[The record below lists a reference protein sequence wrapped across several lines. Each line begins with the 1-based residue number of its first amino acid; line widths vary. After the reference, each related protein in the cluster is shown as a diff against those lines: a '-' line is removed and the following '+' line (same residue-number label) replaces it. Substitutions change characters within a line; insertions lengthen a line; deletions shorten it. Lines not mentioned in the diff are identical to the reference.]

1 MVFGAGSLEKLPE
14 EIDKLGA
21 TRALVL
27 CTPEQRAMG
36 ADIAAMLGARSA
48 GVFDG
53 AVMHV
58 PLEVAEAARNAA
70 RRLHVDCCV
79 AIGGGSTTGLAKA
92 IALTAKLPIL
102 AIPTTYA
109 GSEMTPIWGI
119 TEGGVKKTGRDVRRP
134 AQDGD
139 LRSCSHDV
147 AAGGA
152 VGHQRDQRHRALRRG
167 AVLAGCQSDHLAD
180 RRRGNSGAGGRSS
193 GRS

>member
-1 MVFGAGSLEKLPE
+1 MLPFVYEALPSRVVFGVGSLQKLPE

-27 CTPEQRAMG
+27 CTPEQRAIA
-36 ADIAAMLGARSA
+36 ADIVVMLGARSA

-58 PLEVAEAARNAA
+58 PAEVAAAARDKA
-70 RRLHVDCCV
+70 RRLRADCCV

-92 IALTAKLPIL
+92 IALTARLPIL

-119 TEGGVKKTGRDVRRP
+119 TEGGVKKTGRDVRVLPKTVIYDP
-134 AQDGD
+134 A
-139 LRSCSHDV
+139 L
-147 AAGGA
+147 
-152 VGHQRDQRHRALRRG
+152 RHRCPSLCRLPAGSTRSPTASRR
-167 AVLAGCQSDHLAD
+167 CT
-180 RRRGNSGAGGRSS
+180 RRMPIRSS
-193 GRS
+193 R